1 MNNEIANFLTFE
13 KKNKNDTVTMQ
24 LCKLMRPP
32 SIKCYNVK
40 KLNGVFVWAMN
51 FLHIL

>member
-1 MNNEIANFLTFE
+1 MNNEIANFLTFG
-13 KKNKNDTVTMQ
+13 KKKNDTVTVQ

-32 SIKCYNVK
+32 SIKTYNVK

-51 FLHIL
+51 